1 MKKKNKFKFIMAL
14 LPLIIFICYC
24 FVLQHN
30 TSIEFNYFIFDNIFK
45 DTLQV
50 NNNDILSNLFSKV
63 FKSAFNTDFKLI
75 SIYFA
80 YLVYLEFGFLCY
92 DLIVFLPKTIE
103 KLIHRGEEI

>member
-14 LPLIIFICYC
+14 LPIIIFVCYC

-30 TSIEFNYFIFDNIFK
+30 TSLEFNYTIFDNIFK
-45 DTLQV
+45 DTLYLG
-50 NNNDILSNLFSKV
+50 DFDRLSNIFQNIF
-63 FKSAFNTDFKLI
+63 FKSFNCQFSLI
-75 SIYFA
+75 SRYFA